1 MQLTLK
7 VNQGEG
13 DYEVSTNLYT
23 IASGRIG
30 HIGEP
35 YVPIQGANIAWLLAN
50 GFITETKNTK
60 PKSATIETAG
70 TEGSQE

>member
-1 MQLTLK
+1 M
-7 VNQGEG
+7 
-13 DYEVSTNLYT
+13 YT

-30 HIGEP
+30 HVGQPYEP
-35 YVPIQGANIAWLLAN
+35 QEGANIAWLLAN

>member
-1 MQLTLK
+1 M
-7 VNQGEG
+7 
-13 DYEVSTNLYT
+13 YI

-35 YVPIQGANIAWLLAN
+35 YEPIEGANIAWLLAN

-60 PKSATIETAG
+60 AKSATIETAG
-70 TEGSQE
+70 TEDSGE

>member
-1 MQLTLK
+1 M
-7 VNQGEG
+7 
-13 DYEVSTNLYT
+13 YT

-35 YVPIQGANIAWLLAN
+35 YEPIEGADIAWLLAN

-60 PKSATIETAG
+60 PKSATIEIAG
-70 TEGSQE
+70 TDEGA

>member
-1 MQLTLK
+1 M
-7 VNQGEG
+7 
-13 DYEVSTNLYT
+13 YT
-23 IASGRIG
+23 ITSGRIG

-35 YVPIQGANIAWLLAN
+35 YEPIEGADIAWLLAG

-70 TEGSQE
+70 TEASQE

>member
-1 MQLTLK
+1 M
-7 VNQGEG
+7 
-13 DYEVSTNLYT
+13 YI
-23 IASGRIG
+23 IASARIG

-35 YVPIQGANIAWLLAN
+35 YVPQEGANIAWLLAN

-60 PKSATIETAG
+60 PKSATMETAG

>member
-1 MQLTLK
+1 M
-7 VNQGEG
+7 
-13 DYEVSTNLYT
+13 YT
-23 IASGRIG
+23 ITSGRIG

-35 YVPIQGANIAWLLAN
+35 YVPIEGANIAWLLAN

-70 TEGSQE
+70 TEASQE